1 MFQLNTTRKLM
12 WMLICILLLVISGC
26 GDSETTV
33 HESWVASPEGTVFDD
48 NVISSNIMSRLSSSP
63 ELENLGLSVRVEN
76 GEVFL
81 SGTAKNQAQIDHA
94 VMQAWLVDGVQKL
107 NNHITLESTQ

>member
-1 MFQLNTTRKLM
+1 MFQLNTTRTLILA
-12 WMLICILLLVISGC
+12 LICVLPLVISGC
-26 GDSETTV
+26 GNSETV
-33 HESWVASPEGTVFDD
+33 HESWVASPEGAVFDD
-48 NVISSNIMSRLSSSP
+48 NVISSNIMSRFSSSP

-81 SGTAKNQAQIDHA
+81 GGTAKNQAQIDHA

-107 NNHITLESTQ
+107 NNQVTLESTQ